1 MGIITGYISLI
12 SFLLLAAKFAMRKM
26 KIQKMNQFFKR
37 LHKPVSCV
45 FLLSCIIHL
54 ILVIPVLKTRNLL
67 VTFSGYL
74 GFGIAILIILLCHM
88 IKDGKKKMF
97 WHRTLTLALLTAVVC
112 HVIVY
117 YMDFIHYKDSIQG
130 IEITEIDISTIPDGN
145 YVGDYNAGYIYAKVQ
160 VSVDKGQ
167 ISDIKIIEHRNERGQ
182 KAESIISKIVDEQKL
197 NVDAVS
203 SATNSSLVIKKACEN
218 ALRQ

>member
-12 SFLLLAAKFAMRKM
+12 SFLLLATKFVMRRM
-26 KIQKMNQFFKR
+26 KNQKMNRFFKKI
-37 LHKPVSCV
+37 HKPVSCI

-67 VTFSGYL
+67 VVFSGYL
-74 GFGIAILIILLCHM
+74 GFGIAILIIL
-88 IKDGKKKMF
+88 F
-97 WHRTLTLALLTAVVC
+97 C

-145 YVGDYNAGYIYAKVQ
+145 YVGDYNVGYIYAKV
-160 VSVDKGQ
+160 
-167 ISDIKIIEHRNERGQ
+167 
-182 KAESIISKIVDEQKL
+182 
-197 NVDAVS
+197 
-203 SATNSSLVIKKACEN
+203 
-218 ALRQ
+218 